1 MLADDDNDDDAAAA
15 AAQPDASTTTT
26 TTTTVNTTSANDAT
40 TTSSVI
46 SFADEAG
53 AVASNWRSLQ
63 AEFGLTER
71 DLFRRSERTRLHHAR
86 RSTTTRKN
94 RIFC

>member
-15 AAQPDASTTTT
+15 AAQPDAST

-71 DLFRRSERTRLHHAR
+71 DLFRRSERTRLLHAR
-86 RSTTTRKN
+86 RSTTRKN